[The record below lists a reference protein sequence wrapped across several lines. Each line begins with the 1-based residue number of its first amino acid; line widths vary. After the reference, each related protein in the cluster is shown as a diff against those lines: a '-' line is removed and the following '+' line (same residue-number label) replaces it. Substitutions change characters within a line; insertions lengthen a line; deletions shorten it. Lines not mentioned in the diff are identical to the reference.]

1 MRCLFGSSPPNPC
14 LSRLHM
20 RVDSARRA
28 PQVVS
33 ISPQAVSLDF
43 EGSSEVVGQ

>member
-1 MRCLFGSSPPNPC
+1 MGCLFGSSPPSPC

-20 RVDSARRA
+20 RVDSAQQA

-33 ISPQAVSLDF
+33 ISPQAVYLDF
-43 EGSSEVVGQ
+43 EESSEVVGQ